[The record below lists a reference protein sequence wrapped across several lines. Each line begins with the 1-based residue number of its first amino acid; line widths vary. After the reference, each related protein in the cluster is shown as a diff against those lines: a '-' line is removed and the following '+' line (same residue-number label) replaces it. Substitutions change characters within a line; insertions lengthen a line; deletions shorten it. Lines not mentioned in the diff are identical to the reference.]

1 MSAFRRTLPARA
13 DLEQQKKLAKELLAS
28 LRRGDPEARARVR
41 AALPDKQRIGLT
53 DAQFVLAREYGFAN
67 WSALKQRIEALD
79 VERLTPNERFRRAVR
94 DGDAAAL
101 RRLLPFREELRG
113 VVNAPSF
120 GFDSPALV
128 AVAGRGSGARARAGW
143 RRPDTTPLR
152 ALSPRR
158 RSLARRRGGSQCRR
172 RRSSLHP
179 GAMDDRRRRRPGGI
193 APRPGEISRRAWSV
207 GRHLSCRRAGPNES
221 RSRDAR
227 GRSVAADA
235 ADVAG
240 RVRRE
245 AAEQLSHLSM
255 DDRAEHDPAPN
266 GGEV

>member
-1 MSAFRRTLPARA
+1 MGGRVCGAPRRKRRGRGSVDHRRRDPRR
-13 DLEQQKKLAKELLAS
+13 
-28 LRRGDPEARARVR
+28 LRRGAHRSSRSSHRHPR
-41 AALPDKQRIGLT
+41 
-53 DAQFVLAREYGFAN
+53 
-67 WSALKQRIEALD
+67 
-79 VERLTPNERFRRAVR
+79 
-94 DGDAAAL
+94 
-101 RRLLPFREELRG
+101 
-113 VVNAPSF
+113 
-120 GFDSPALV
+120 
-128 AVAGRGSGARARAGW
+128 RGSGARARAGW
-143 RRPDTTPLR
+143 RRPDTAPLR

-172 RRSSLHP
+172 RRSPLHP

-193 APRPGEISRRAWSV
+193 ARRPGEISRRARRF

-221 RSRDAR
+221 RPRDAR

-266 GGEV
+266 GSEV